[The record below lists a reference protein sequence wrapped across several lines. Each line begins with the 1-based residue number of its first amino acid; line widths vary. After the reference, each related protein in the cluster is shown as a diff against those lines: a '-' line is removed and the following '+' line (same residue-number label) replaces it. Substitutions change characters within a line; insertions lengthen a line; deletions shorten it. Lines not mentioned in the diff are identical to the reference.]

1 MQYLNKIFVFRLPY
15 LLKTEIGN
23 LNCVCQDAKVASDMR
38 DLSDTD
44 THSEEQKRLKMIHT
58 NLYA

>member
-1 MQYLNKIFVFRLPY
+1 MDKYLNS
-15 LLKTEIGN
+15 
-23 LNCVCQDAKVASDMR
+23 VCQDAKVGSDMR

-44 THSEEQKRLKMIHT
+44 THSEEQKRLKMIHA